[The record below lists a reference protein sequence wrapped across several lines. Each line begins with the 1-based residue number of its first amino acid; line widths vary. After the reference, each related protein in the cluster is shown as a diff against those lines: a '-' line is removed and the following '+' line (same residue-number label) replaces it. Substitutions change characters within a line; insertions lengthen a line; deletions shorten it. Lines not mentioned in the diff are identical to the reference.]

1 MTVPSTG
8 PPDRKRCRLS
18 ETDLS
23 NARSLFAKQQRQKE
37 EKNHRRPRLQLIY
50 IYSLAT
56 TAWPGLRVQFA
67 RSHNGARGVRDL
79 AERQSERHAIDA
91 IAEDTRVNEGNTRET
106 LLHRDPRRL
115 ISQRREPRRVVLD
128 LRTRDDVPKLPP
140 PEPRLQEVRLDA
152 RALPL
157 IRR

>member
-1 MTVPSTG
+1 MLVLCSQSSSAKKKKKITG
-8 PPDRKRCRLS
+8 G
-18 ETDLS
+18 
-23 NARSLFAKQQRQKE
+23 A
-37 EKNHRRPRLQLIY
+37 RLQLIY

-56 TAWPGLRVQFA
+56 TAWPGLRMALAVSETSRKHQSGA
-67 RSHNGARGVRDL
+67 VRHRS
-79 AERQSERHAIDA
+79 
-91 IAEDTRVNEGNTRET
+91 EGQKIQGHQRKYYSRNN

-115 ISQRREPRRVVLD
+115 ISQRRQPRRVVLD
-128 LRTRDDVPKLPP
+128 LRRSDDVPKLPP

>member
-1 MTVPSTG
+1 M
-8 PPDRKRCRLS
+8 
-18 ETDLS
+18 
-23 NARSLFAKQQRQKE
+23 
-37 EKNHRRPRLQLIY
+37 IY
-50 IYSLAT
+50 IFSRDDGVAR
-56 TAWPGLRVQFA
+56 LRVQFA

-115 ISQRREPRRVVLD
+115 VREGSQPRRVVLD
-128 LRTRDDVPKLPP
+128 IRSTNNVPKLPP

>member
-1 MTVPSTG
+1 MRLVGNRISPVSFCLGGLSDYTQKKIPAARVQQSVNFFG
-8 PPDRKRCRLS
+8 FAARDRRWR
-18 ETDLS
+18 
-23 NARSLFAKQQRQKE
+23 
-37 EKNHRRPRLQLIY
+37 RLQARPFASRDKVSAPSRPAPVGDVAYAIEA
-50 IYSLAT
+50 SRQVGAAT
-56 TAWPGLRVQFA
+56 AAATAY
-67 RSHNGARGVRDL
+67 
-79 AERQSERHAIDA
+79 
-91 IAEDTRVNEGNTRET
+91 

-128 LRTRDDVPKLPP
+128 LRSTNNVPKLPP